1 MTTVHPHQTSNRT
14 WPLLAVIG
22 AGLSVVLT
30 AIGTFLDLTGNEP
43 GAANTSEELWTYAAV
58 NLPIILVATLIVF
71 AIETRSPTPTA
82 GLVFGLL
89 SVATVVVA
97 WSGLPAVFAAA
108 SVAAALGSSRMT
120 GPAKAGV
127 ALSVLGLAGAV
138 AFAIAG

>member
-1 MTTVHPHQTSNRT
+1 MTTVSPHMTNNRN

-22 AGLSVVLT
+22 AGLSVVFT
-30 AIGTFLDLTGNEP
+30 AVGTFLDLTGNEP
-43 GAANTSEELWTYAAV
+43 GAANTSDEFWTYV
-58 NLPIILVATLIVF
+58 TINIPIILVATLIVF
-71 AIETRSPTPTA
+71 ALEIRSPNPSA

-97 WSGLPAVFAAA
+97 WSGLPAVFAAG
-108 SVAAALGSSRMT
+108 SVAAAVGSPRMT

-127 ALSVLGLAGAV
+127 ALSVLGIAGAV